1 MHLADEHL
9 AGRFSAIAS
18 GADRSILTT
27 ISHDPDAFRPSIVRV
42 LRIAKRA

>member
-1 MHLADEHL
+1 MHVADERFE
-9 AGRFSAIAS
+9 GRFSAIAS
-18 GADRSILTT
+18 GADLSILTT